1 MARMRRNHGSG
12 GEDRGNLLFYL
23 FFVLCFYVWG
33 FDGFRVFLDGVRGRV
48 FFVSVGFFV
57 MR

>member
-1 MARMRRNHGSG
+1 MRRNHGSG